1 MSALEQIRK
10 RPALI
15 ISILGLALL
24 LFILTAISNPEKLF
38 SDPTTIAKVDGEK
51 IDYTQ
56 FQNRHHMLMEQDEQR
71 ARANGQTSKTDGAL
85 LEMQTMNSII
95 DEVLLTKKL
104 EKLGITVTDA
114 EITELISGAQ
124 PHPLVAQYVQ
134 GLGFPS
140 AVEFYNFAF
149 EPENNG
155 VDPESA
161 AMLRNYW
168 MQMENS
174 LRQQLLNTKY
184 QQLFGY
190 TLVPNKVEA
199 KNYFTES
206 QTVDTI
212 RYVRITPAAITDA
225 EADLTD
231 ADIEK
236 MYQQEKNRFALTED
250 QNLINYIKVNIT
262 PSEADRAQ
270 AMAEIDEAL
279 TGLREFPGTEGIYN
293 NLKFIVDNH
302 NTSADN
308 LPTAIANR
316 LEQLEAD
323 SVMQISFYDNV
334 YTLAKFLGKDK
345 AVDKVKVDVIQ
356 LVDNNAATTDSVI
369 GLLASGVSPDSLT
382 TLVAQSMLD
391 QEVSLLDPAM
401 SAVAEM
407 LTNAE
412 VGKYFAPTV
421 EEGFPGNVI
430 YRVASKEAP
439 VDVYEIAEIK
449 YTLEPSNAT
458 IGDLRDKLST
468 FAFNNHT
475 AAQFVDS
482 AAAAGYTV
490 VPAYVGKSSLA
501 VDRVPETRSLAKW
514 GANPDNKGK
523 VSEIVTDAAGTYF
536 MVAAVTD
543 VYDKGFIPASD
554 PFVKNYITPLA
565 LAQKKLDIIA
575 ERFAGKGDNLDAF
588 AAATN
593 LPIETAAVSFS
604 GQGNNI
610 LSADGKLLGIVA
622 ATPVG
627 VYVAP
632 TATSNA
638 VVAFEKV
645 STTAPAREFIET
657 IDMNDFMRHMGHPMF
672 SAANAQSILR
682 HGKEIDNRIQKFS
695 ND

>member
-38 SDPTTIAKVDGEK
+38 SDPSTIAKIDGEK

-56 FQNRHHMLMEQDEQR
+56 FQDRHHAIMEQDEQR
-71 ARANGQTSKTDGAL
+71 ARANGQASKTDGAI
-85 LEMQTMNSII
+85 LEMQTMDNIV

-114 EITELISGAQ
+114 EITELVSGAQ
-124 PHPLVAQYVQ
+124 PHPIVAQYLQ
-134 GLGFPS
+134 GLGFPT
-140 AVEFYNFAF
+140 AIEFYNFAF

-184 QQLFGY
+184 QQIFGY

-199 KNYFTES
+199 QNYFNES

-270 AMAEIDEAL
+270 AIAEVDAAL
-279 TGLREFPGTEGIYN
+279 AGLREMPGTEGVYN
-293 NLKFIVDNH
+293 NLKFIVENH
-302 NTSADN
+302 NTSADK
-308 LPTAIANR
+308 LPAAISGR
-316 LEQLEAD
+316 IEQLEAD

-334 YTLAKFLGKDK
+334 FTLAKFLGKDK
-345 AVDKVKVDVIQ
+345 ATDKIKIDVFQ
-356 LVDNNAATTDSVI
+356 LVDNNQATTDSVV
-369 GLLASGVSPDSLT
+369 GLLAAGVPADSLS
-382 TLVAQSMLD
+382 TLIAQSMLD
-391 QEVSLLDPAM
+391 QEVSLLEPSM
-401 SAVAEM
+401 SGVAE
-407 LTNAE
+407 TFANAE
-412 VGKYFAPTV
+412 VGKYFAPSTD
-421 EEGFPGNVI
+421 EGFPGNVI

-439 VDVYEIAEIK
+439 VDVYEVAEIK
-449 YTLEPSNAT
+449 YHLEPSNAT
-458 IGDLRDKLST
+458 ISDLRDKLSS
-468 FAFNNHT
+468 FAYNNHT

-490 VPAYVGKSSLA
+490 VPAHVGKSSLI
-501 VDRVPETRSLAKW
+501 VDGVPETRSLAKW
-514 GANPDNKGK
+514 GANADNKGQ
-523 VSEIVTDAAGTYF
+523 VSEIITDAAGTYF
-536 MVAAVTD
+536 MVAALSD

-565 LAQKKLDIIA
+565 LTQKKLGIIA

-588 AAATN
+588 AEATN

-604 GQGNNI
+604 GQGSNI

-638 VVAFEKV
+638 VIAFEKV
-645 STTAPAREFIET
+645 STQAPAREFIET
-657 IDMNDFMRHMGHPMF
+657 IDMNDFARHMGHPMF
-672 SAANAQSILR
+672 SAYNAQGMLR
-682 HGKEIDNRIQKFS
+682 HGKKIENRIQKFS